1 MGLLSAKAAQ
11 APWTRAAL
19 ALGVDVTGAALLVN
33 ATLLLWLGLMHINT
47 VVALLCLAWL
57 PHPFAAAVLAV
68 LSAAAFLP
76 IDRPF
81 SPWQER
87 LAAHISATAHAYFPG
102 AWRVARRRGRRGVGR
117 AAAGAH
123 DSCARCRRRAAARTT
138 LRLTPARAAAAPQS
152 RCTAKMR
159 RRSRPRATSSCS
171 VRLLRL
177 GHAHASAAPCA
188 PLTRA

>member
-102 AWRVARRRGRRGVGR
+102 AWRDGVAVAASGAPQRAHATLAL
-117 AAAGAH
+117 AAAGALP
-123 DSCARCRRRAAARTT
+123 RV
-138 LRLTPARAAAAPQS
+138 
-152 RCTAKMR
+152 
-159 RRSRPRATSSCS
+159 RRS
-171 VRLLRL
+171 V
-177 GHAHASAAPCA
+177 
-188 PLTRA
+188 